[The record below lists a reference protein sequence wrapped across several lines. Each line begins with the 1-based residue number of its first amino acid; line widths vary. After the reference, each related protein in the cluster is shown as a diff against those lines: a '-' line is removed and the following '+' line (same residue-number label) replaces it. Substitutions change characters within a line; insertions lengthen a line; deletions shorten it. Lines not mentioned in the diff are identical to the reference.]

1 MELYDDTLF
10 FGSLNNGLI
19 GVDTS
24 KTPPTL
30 KKITGG
36 ENGLKSDDV
45 RVVKL
50 DRNNYLWVGTRDGV
64 SVLYS
69 PNRFFENETS
79 LNSIVVSENGNL
91 RELLSG
97 QFITDIEVN
106 SNNQK
111 WISTASSGVFLVSE
125 DGSEILRH
133 FTKEN
138 SPLPTSSVKTIG
150 INDSNGKVYFGTL
163 KGMVSY
169 QGTAFS
175 ESKALSDVRVFPN
188 PVRPGY
194 IGSVIVKGLQK
205 NSRIKITDISGNIVY
220 EKISD
225 GGSISWDLRTFSGNR
240 VHSGVYILF
249 ISTEDSIYT
258 TTEKLMVIN

>member
-1 MELYDDTLF
+1 M
-10 FGSLNNGLI
+10 
-19 GVDTS
+19 
-24 KTPPTL
+24 
-30 KKITGG
+30 
-36 ENGLKSDDV
+36 
-45 RVVKL
+45 
-50 DRNNYLWVGTRDGV
+50 
-64 SVLYS
+64 YS
-69 PNRFFENETS
+69 PNLFFESETT
-79 LNSIVVSENGNL
+79 LNSIVVSENGNF

-125 DGSEILRH
+125 DGTEILRH

-150 INDSNGKVYFGTL
+150 INDLDGKVYFGTL

-205 NSRIKITDISGNIVY
+205 NSRIKITDISGNIVF